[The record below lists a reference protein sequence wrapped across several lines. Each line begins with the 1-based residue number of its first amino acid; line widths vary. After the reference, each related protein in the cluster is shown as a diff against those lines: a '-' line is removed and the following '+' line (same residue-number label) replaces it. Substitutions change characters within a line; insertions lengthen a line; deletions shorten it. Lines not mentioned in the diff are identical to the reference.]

1 MGAWGHQ
8 SFDNDDAM
16 DWVAELERSEGL
28 SVLESA
34 FKRISEA
41 NGEYLEMP
49 ECSNA
54 VAAAEVVAALLG
66 RPFSKI
72 PDDVVVWTKGKPK
85 PSASLV
91 ELAKSSLQI
100 VANSS
105 ELQEVWADAGTDE
118 WLKAVADLQSRL
130 SPA

>member
-8 SFDNDDAM
+8 SFENDDAM
-16 DWVAELERSEGL
+16 DWLRKLEESEGL

-34 FKRISEA
+34 FRRISEA
-41 NGEYLEMP
+41 DGEYLEMP

-54 VAAAEVVAALLG
+54 IAAGEVVAALLG
-66 RPFSKI
+66 RPFHKI
-72 PDDVVVWTKGKPK
+72 PDRVSRWIEGKPK

-91 ELAKSSLQI
+91 DLAKSSIQI
-100 VANSS
+100 VVNGS

-118 WLKAVADLQSRL
+118 WINSVIDLQSRL
-130 SPA
+130 SSA